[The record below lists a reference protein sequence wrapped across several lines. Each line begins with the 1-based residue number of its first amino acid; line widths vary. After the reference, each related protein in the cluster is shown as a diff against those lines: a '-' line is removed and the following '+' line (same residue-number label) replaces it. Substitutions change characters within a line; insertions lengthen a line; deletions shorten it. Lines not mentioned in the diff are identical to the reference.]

1 MEWKRIHEGK
11 INQPIVEYLE
21 ELIEKR
27 LSENK
32 KVRVCVGTDSQRHG
46 RGYKYATV
54 IVLVTEGNGGI
65 MIYRTEY
72 IKGKIAVNERM
83 LNEVNKSM
91 EVAMEICPLLDLY
104 EVKLEVHADI
114 NTDPIHESNKA
125 LNSAVGYIQGMG
137 YEFKVKPDAFSA
149 SYCADKLC

>member
-125 LNSAVGYIQGMG
+125 LKSAVGYIQGMG